1 MIHLLFGGD
10 ELSLQECVDSL
21 KATVEPEELR
31 DVNVSSL
38 DAQSLSLEEL
48 KATCDTVPFLAER
61 RLVVVRGLLS
71 QFEARP
77 GARGGSGASPV
88 ESRRLGAWE
97 GLAEYL
103 PQVPEST
110 DLVLIDDRLSDRNS
124 MLARIRPLA
133 QVTTFPLPTGGALRQ
148 WIQARAEKHQ
158 VDIEPRAAAT
168 LAEAVGNNLRVLDL
182 ELQKLSLRCWG
193 RTAAAQ
199 DVEELVAYAKEASIF
214 VAVDAVIEGRPGV
227 AIRLVHQLLDSGR
240 PATYV
245 LSMIARQVRLLLLA
259 KDLKA
264 QGVSAGQ
271 IGGRLSLSGY
281 PLRKTLEQEGRL
293 SHASLTKIHR
303 KLLEVDVSIKTGEL
317 DDQLA
322 LDLLVAEVASPST
335 RR

>member
-1 MIHLLFGGD
+1 MIHVLFGGD
-10 ELSLQECVDSL
+10 ELSLEECVDSL
-21 KATVEPEELR
+21 KAAVEPEELR
-31 DVNVSSL
+31 DVNVSSM
-38 DAQSLSLEEL
+38 DAQSLSLDEL

-71 QFEARP
+71 QFESRP
-77 GARGGSGASPV
+77 GTRDGSGATPA

-110 DLVLIDDRLSDRNS
+110 DLVLVDGRLSDRNP
-124 MLARIRPLA
+124 MLAKIRPLA
-133 QVTTFPLPTGGALRQ
+133 RVRTFPLPTGGALRQ
-148 WIQARAEKHQ
+148 WIQARAEKQQ
-158 VDIEPRAAAT
+158 VSIEPRAVAT
-168 LAEAVGNNLRVLDL
+168 LAEAVGTNLRVLDL

-193 RTAAAQ
+193 RTAAVQ

-214 VAVDAVIEGRPGV
+214 AAVDAVIEGRPSV
-227 AIRLVHQLLDSGR
+227 AIPLVHQLLDSGR
-240 PATYV
+240 SATYV

-293 SHASLTKIHR
+293 SHASLREIHR
-303 KLLEVDVSIKTGEL
+303 KLLEADVSIKTGEL

-322 LDLLVAEVASPST
+322 LDLLLAEVASPST